1 MANKQRSQIY
11 EDVVQLLKKGSY
23 TTLQIAEKTGI
34 NWETAKNAVETLT
47 RISLLSSHE
56 ESGKTYYTVNEANFL
71 QLRKDTLLGLP
82 LNPEQDKSTRA
93 LLSRIKQ
100 RWQETVGKPIS
111 KTFLQK
117 ILVRLVEENKIQN
130 VPYGWYLFGEC
141 AVLFTTDNDITP
153 TKKYDEEIDV
163 IIKEYALFEN
173 TNELLRTYYTRKGNL
188 LYLLRLNISNI
199 LLEKF
204 TVDSLATLK
213 KTVRDFLFTFP
224 NTEDNKEI
232 VEYLNAFA
240 SMIFRLVNHKNEK
253 EMEDLRSLLNDTFSS
268 LWESMATYNLFYS
281 LKDKGW
287 YDEATLQRYYRLR
300 TQIVQEIVE
309 NYLNVLN
316 DQTPTLELPKDDPL
330 LKFKGILE
338 SQSQ

>member
-23 TTLQIAEKTGI
+23 TTLQIAENTKI
-34 NWETAKNAVETLT
+34 NWETAKNAVETLS
-47 RISLLSSHE
+47 RINLLTSHE

-82 LNPEQDKSTRA
+82 LNAKQEETTKV

-100 RWQETVGKPIS
+100 RWQEHTGKVIS

-141 AVLFTTDNDITP
+141 AVLFTTEEDITP

-163 IIKEYALFEN
+163 IVKDYAKIAN
-173 TNELLRTYYTRKGNL
+173 TNELLQTYYTRKGNQ

-199 LLEKF
+199 LMEPFKA
-204 TVDSLATLK
+204 DSLTSLK

-224 NTEDNKEI
+224 STDDNKEI

-268 LWESMATYNLFYS
+268 LWESMATYNLFHS
-281 LKDKGW
+281 LQDKGW

-316 DQTPTLELPKDDPL
+316 DQTPNLEIPKNDPIN
-330 LKFKGILE
+330 KFKGTLA
-338 SQSQ
+338 

>member
-23 TTLQIAEKTGI
+23 TTLQIAENTGI

-47 RISLLSSHE
+47 RINLLSSYE
-56 ESGKTYYTVNEANFL
+56 ENGKTYYTVNEANFL

-82 LNPEQDKSTRA
+82 LNPKQDETTRA
-93 LLSRIKQ
+93 LLSGIKQ
-100 RWQETVGKPIS
+100 RWQEIVGKPIS

-141 AVLFTTDNDITP
+141 AVLYTTEEDITP
-153 TKKYDEEIDV
+153 TKKYDKEIDV
-163 IIKEYALFEN
+163 IVKDYAKIAN
-173 TNELLRTYYTRKGNL
+173 TNELLQTYYTRKGNQ
-188 LYLLRLNISNI
+188 LYLHRLNISNI
-199 LLEKF
+199 LMEPFKA
-204 TVDSLATLK
+204 DSLTSLK

-224 NTEDNKEI
+224 KTEDNKEI
-232 VEYLNAFA
+232 VENLNAFA

-268 LWESMATYNLFYS
+268 LWESMATYNLFHS
-281 LKDKGW
+281 LQDKGW

-309 NYLNVLN
+309 NYFNVLN
-316 DQTPTLELPKDDPL
+316 DQTPNLEIPKNDPIN
-330 LKFKGILE
+330 KFKGTLA
-338 SQSQ
+338 